1 MALTTEQ
8 LVLQMEL
15 LTSKT
20 DSTTNPNIIFKP
32 STVLNKGLDPEFFT
46 GNNTKLV
53 NAINKLA
60 KSNDSTAT
68 LVATLGDKF
77 NGILLDISD
86 GANQVLWQNTQNL
99 MGKDTIIEGI
109 EHILKGNRQE
119 QILGLKQK
127 DVGKCLV
134 VAESETGE
142 GLVVKAIDSMFSS
155 AESIP
160 YNNETK
166 PELKT
171 VKDALDFILSKQ
183 VEDVIEWDD
192 INSKPMIANGL
203 VLTEDALVMREDE
216 QDISS
221 VPLMNNDD
229 ISNILESL

>member
-8 LVLQMEL
+8 LLLQMEL

-20 DSTTNPNIIFKP
+20 DSTTNPDLIFKP
-32 STVLNKGLDPEFFT
+32 STALNKGLDPEFFT

-109 EHILKGNRQE
+109 EHILKV
-119 QILGLKQK
+119 KQN

-183 VEDVIEWDD
+183 SEDVIEWDD